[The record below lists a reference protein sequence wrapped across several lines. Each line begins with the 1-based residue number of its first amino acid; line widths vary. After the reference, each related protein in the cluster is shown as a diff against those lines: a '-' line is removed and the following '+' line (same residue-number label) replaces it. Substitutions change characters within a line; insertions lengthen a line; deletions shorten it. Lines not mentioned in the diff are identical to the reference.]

1 MKAWLP
7 LLVRLVLVLPLLAL
21 AGCWASTPTLEVAII
36 GWPAYEYLYL
46 AEQRQLGLRHGLKL
60 KVRQFGSLQDQRLAY
75 VRGDVDVLATTLQ
88 ETIAICQEAP
98 ARCPVLVLVLDESHG
113 GDVVLGAP
121 GLRSMADLAGRSVGL
136 EPTVLAQYLLL
147 RGLQPHGLDLDDL
160 RLVPGGPS
168 ELVEGLRGGR
178 LAGIVSNVPHS
189 IPLLAEKRFPRLFGS
204 ESLPGEVVDVL
215 AADPIV
221 LRRQPQRLRALV
233 ATWWEAR
240 GWADRHPGQAVALM
254 AEREGLDPSAFTAS
268 EAGLTYRGPADQR
281 RLLAVDGPVSASLQ
295 RIANLMV
302 LAGRISPATPR
313 PRPSTAALEG
323 DG

>member
-1 MKAWLP
+1 MKASLP
-7 LLVRLVLVLPLLAL
+7 VLVRLVLVIPLLAL

-36 GWPAYEYLYL
+36 GWPAYEYFYL

-75 VRGDVDVLATTLQ
+75 VRGDVDVLA
-88 ETIAICQEAP
+88 
-98 ARCPVLVLVLDESHG
+98 
-113 GDVVLGAP
+113 
-121 GLRSMADLAGRSVGL
+121 
-136 EPTVLAQYLLL
+136 
-147 RGLQPHGLDLDDL
+147 
-160 RLVPGGPS
+160 
-168 ELVEGLRGGR
+168 
-178 LAGIVSNVPHS
+178 
-189 IPLLAEKRFPRLFGS
+189 
-204 ESLPGEVVDVL
+204 
-215 AADPIV
+215 ADPIV

-240 GWADRHPGQAVALM
+240 RWADRHPGQAVALM

-302 LAGRISPATPR
+302 LAGRITPATPR
-313 PRPSTAALEG
+313 PRPLTAALEG